1 MGLFQFSSVGLCYT
15 MIASSWAAFKHVF
28 FIGVWD
34 SCTCECLRFLLTE
47 DHKESAEK
55 MLRTEVEK
63 LVSATFMTPKV
74 KLTITA
80 PDFTVK
86 TSLEGPNINEQVNI
100 RRGDVAWHTFCHP
113 MVKGSMDMSA
123 RVSVSHPID
132 SLLGV
137 AGDYLLYQMTTS
149 WPFST
154 QPLEEASARAV
165 IDLPAETWA
174 SIRGRGSRSIRY
186 THLCFTD
193 IRANDVPA
201 RTTANF

>member
-1 MGLFQFSSVGLCYT
+1 MLDCATQWSLLHELPLN
-15 MIASSWAAFKHVF
+15 MF

-34 SCTCECLRFLLTE
+34 SCTCECLKIRLAE
-47 DHKESAEK
+47 DHGESAEK

-63 LVSATFMTPKV
+63 LVRKTFMNPKV
-74 KLTITA
+74 KRTITA

-100 RRGDVAWHTFCHP
+100 RRGDVTWHPFCHP
-113 MVKGSMDMSA
+113 MVKGSVDTSA
-123 RVSVSHPID
+123 RLPVSHPIA
-132 SLLGV
+132 SLLGRR
-137 AGDYLLYQMTTS
+137 DYLLYQMTTS
-149 WPFST
+149 WPSST

-165 IDLPAETWA
+165 IDLPAETWS

-186 THLCFTD
+186 AHLCFTD

-201 RTTANF
+201 RTAANV